1 MKTLLEHHYA
11 FRLKCLE
18 DDSSKDY
25 LTKLKEIELMAKE
38 MGWAFLASLEA
49 IENRCVRVKEA

>member
-25 LTKLKEIELMAKE
+25 LSKLKDIERMAEE
-38 MGWAFLASLEA
+38 MGWRFLASLEG
-49 IENRCVRVKEA
+49 IENRAVNIKEA